1 MATQQQIQ
9 VETEVLAGLEPISSL
24 SQDQMR
30 QLIEQSSW
38 ERLNAGVYLFHEGE
52 ADKQAIYLLKGSL
65 ELSSRESDV
74 VRLFHSGSED
84 ARHPVASET
93 PRRHSAVTVT
103 PCEIIRIDKELLDTL
118 LTWGQISAP
127 DEEVV
132 MCEQGIITVNKGQWL
147 SSMIKSPTFRN
158 LPPANIEALLD
169 RLEPI
174 MVQAGDVI
182 IRQGDQ
188 GDFFYMIDAGVAM
201 VTRNPDDD
209 EESIEI
215 AELNQG
221 DTFGEAALISNNP
234 RNATVTMMSDGILL
248 RLAKRDFIQLLE
260 QPNVH
265 WQDYALAEQEI
276 ARGARWI
283 DVRLPSEYQQ
293 GHLPGSLNIP
303 MRDLHKQ
310 AQSLDNTIAYICY
323 CETGRRS
330 SAASFVLKQY
340 GLRASVLRDGLK
352 NIAPGQLTTE

>member
-1 MATQQQIQ
+1 MAMQQP
-9 VETEVLAGLEPISSL
+9 VRVDMEALSGLEPIASL
-24 SQDQMR
+24 SRDQIQ
-30 QLIEQSSW
+30 QLIEQSVW

-52 ADKQAIYLLKGSL
+52 ADKQAIYLLSGSL
-65 ELSSRESDV
+65 ELSSRGSDV

-84 ARHPVASET
+84 ARHPVAAET
-93 PRRHSAVTVT
+93 PRRFSAVTVT
-103 PCEIIRIDKELLDTL
+103 PCEILRVDKELLDTL

-147 SSMIKSPTFRN
+147 NAMIKSPTFRN

-182 IRQGDQ
+182 IRQGDP
-188 GDFFYMIDAGVAM
+188 GDYFYMIDAGVAM

-248 RLAKRDFIQLLE
+248 RLAKGDFIQLLE

-303 MRDLHKQ
+303 MRDLHKR
-310 AQSLDNTIAYICY
+310 AQSLDNGISYICY

-352 NIAPGQLTTE
+352 SVSADLLTT